1 MPGGGGSGRPC
12 GLGGARPQQTRPA
25 RCPHGGATAR
35 GHRAAGPRAA
45 PWTAWRAPAAAGA
58 DAQTADAADRLW
70 SPDPPGS
77 PIVRYFVVVVSPHTA
92 GPRPALH
99 RDRSPWV
106 HRWPAPLGPA
116 AAVPSPP
123 ALSGPWRWPLRGPP
137 DLAPRQSPRL
147 CPRHSALT
155 PLPRALQRSHAPRR
169 PAGAPRP
176 PGLDSALAW
185 PEPGPA
191 PRTRRLH
198 LPRPRG
204 LQSGSVQPPPRGPQ
218 GSSRDLPIPFSLAG
232 HAPAPPPATPGR
244 VAAGASS
251 LADPRAACTSAPA
264 AFCTPARPSLRTPS
278 GR

>member
-1 MPGGGGSGRPC
+1 MVDPPHPRSGHPLPRRRVPSRRSKARRVVQRPD
-12 GLGGARPQQTRPA
+12 GRVQWLPRAGTELDASAGAAPPPARMAVPTLLPLAPLGGARLTGKEARP
-25 RCPHGGATAR
+25 PDT
-35 GHRAAGPRAA
+35 
-45 PWTAWRAPAAAGA
+45 APALP
-58 DAQTADAADRLW
+58 R
-70 SPDPPGS
+70 
-77 PIVRYFVVVVSPHTA
+77 RVVH
-92 GPRPALH
+92 
-99 RDRSPWV
+99 
-106 HRWPAPLGPA
+106 APLT
-116 AAVPSPP
+116 VPLNES
-123 ALSGPWRWPLRGPP
+123 RGAP

-218 GSSRDLPIPFSLAG
+218 GSSRDLPIPSAWQG
-232 HAPAPPPATPGR
+232 TPPHHH
-244 VAAGASS
+244 
-251 LADPRAACTSAPA
+251 PR
-264 AFCTPARPSLRTPS
+264 RQ
-278 GR
+278 GV